1 MKFSSVLS
9 PIPLSENQ
17 GWGGSVMNS
26 PKQFW
31 SLLFIGIGI
40 ILSIID
46 SHPPLV
52 GLAAVAGTTLL
63 PKRAI
68 GLMILVWFVNAIQI
82 YRDPNYLVLTASIIW
97 TLITGLG
104 IALTTGLASIK
115 PALMQKSP
123 LEHLLWVS
131 LVSLLGL
138 IIVEALHTIFW
149 NILGGYGLTFEVF
162 GWMFSKELFWAI
174 TLTVGQW
181 LVASLS
187 RDFMVPRLIREEV
200 RLFIREEVRL
210 WR

>member
-1 MKFSSVLS
+1 MKFSSVL
-9 PIPLSENQ
+9 PPTRLSENQ
-17 GWGGSVMNS
+17 EWGDFVMNS
-26 PKQFW
+26 PKQLW
-31 SLLFIGIGI
+31 SLLFIGIGS

-52 GLAAVAGTTLL
+52 GLAAVAGITLS

-68 GLMILVWFVNAIQI
+68 GVMTLVWFVNAIQI
-82 YRDPNYLVLTASIIW
+82 YRDPNHPILTASLIW
-97 TLITGLG
+97 MLITGLG
-104 IALTTGLASIK
+104 IVLTTGLATIK
-115 PALMQKSP
+115 PTLMQKSP

-138 IIVEALHTIFW
+138 MIVEALHTVFW

-181 LVASLS
+181 LVASFS
-187 RDFMVPRLIREEV
+187 RDFVVSRPY
-200 RLFIREEVRL
+200 
-210 WR
+210 

>member
-1 MKFSSVLS
+1 MKFSSVLPPTS
-9 PIPLSENQ
+9 LSETQ
-17 GWGGSVMNS
+17 EWGGFVMDS
-26 PKQFW
+26 PKQLW

-68 GLMILVWFVNAIQI
+68 GVMTLVWFVNSIQI
-82 YRDPNYLVLTASIIW
+82 YRDPNYSVLTASLIW
-97 TLITGLG
+97 MLITGLG
-104 IALTTGLASIK
+104 IVLTTGLAAIK
-115 PALMQKSP
+115 PTLMQKSP

-131 LVSLLGL
+131 VVSLLGL
-138 IIVEALHTIFW
+138 MIVEVLHTVFW
-149 NILGGYGLTFEVF
+149 NTLGGYGLTFEVF

-181 LVASLS
+181 LIASFS
-187 RDFMVPRLIREEV
+187 RDFVVSRPH
-200 RLFIREEVRL
+200 
-210 WR
+210 